1 MKAIRRFTVRTVLP
15 GQLQPLHELAL
26 NLRWS
31 WHPETRELF
40 RSVDPGVWE
49 AVGEDPVRLLGEVPA
64 ARLAALAVDRRFLRR
79 LGDLTDDLHDYLA
92 APRWYQSAQA
102 PAGAAALPAAVA
114 YFSPEYGIAA
124 ALPQY
129 SGGLGILAGDHL
141 KAASDLGVPLIGVGL
156 FYRHGY
162 FRQSLTRDGWQQE
175 RYPLL
180 DPDELAVSLLR
191 EPDGLPS
198 RVELALPAGRTLAAQ
213 IWKAQVGRVPLLLLD
228 SDIDANSAA
237 ERDVTDRLYGGGSEH
252 RLLQEMLLGIG
263 GVRAVRTFCRLSGH
277 PEPEV
282 FHTNE
287 GHAGF
292 LGLERIREL
301 VGGECP
307 PAAPLSEADGG
318 ALAPGGGASAHGGDA
333 GARGADARGAGL
345 SESDRSESGRSASG
359 PSGPSAP
366 DPRPDFAAALEEVR
380 AGTLFTTHTPVPAGI
395 DRFDRELVARHFSGD
410 AALAGVPVDQ
420 VLALGVETWPGG
432 DPKLFNMAAMGLRLA
447 QRANGVSTLHGEVS
461 RSMFSAL
468 WPGFDAAEVP
478 ITSITNGVHAP
489 TWIDPAVVRL
499 GAAEIGAERAET
511 AMAVGGALRWNGVE
525 QIGDAEIWEV
535 RRELR
540 AQLVEEARRRVRASW
555 RQRGAGD
562 AELGWTSGVL
572 DPDVLTI
579 GFARRVPSYKR
590 LTLMLRD
597 QARLRTLLLHPTRP
611 VQIVVA
617 GKAHPAD
624 DGGKRL
630 IQQLVAFADDPAIRH
645 RIVFL
650 PDYDMAM
657 AKHLYPGCDVW
668 LNNPLRPLE
677 ACGTSGMKAALN
689 GCLNLSVLDG
699 WWDEWYDGRNGWAI
713 PTADGPG
720 FDEDQR
726 DEIEAAALYDLIEH
740 QVAARFYDRGADGL
754 PHGWIGMVRHTLV
767 TLGPKVLA
775 GRMVREY
782 VERLYAP
789 AAQARR
795 GLAGDGARELARW
808 KAAVREAWPSV
819 RVEHVDAAA
828 PLEAAPAEAAELGA
842 SLALRVQVALGNLAA
857 SDVEVQ
863 VVSGTVDERDRIREA
878 EVQSLKPAGG
888 PDLNGCQRYEGT
900 LELSR
905 TGPFGYTVRVLPA
918 HPLLASPAELGL
930 VALPAEAAG
939 MDAGVLR

>member
-1 MKAIRRFTVRTVLP
+1 MPSGEATLHAVKAIRRFTVRTVLP
-15 GQLQPLHELAL
+15 EQLQPLHELAL

-31 WHPETRELF
+31 WHPETRDLF
-40 RSVDPGVWE
+40 RSVDPDVW
-49 AVGEDPVRLLGEVPA
+49 AATGEDPVRLLGEVPA
-64 ARLAALAVDRRFLRR
+64 ARLAALAADRRFLRR
-79 LGDLTDDLHDYLA
+79 LGDLADDLREYLA
-92 APRWYQSAQA
+92 GPRWYQT
-102 PAGAAALPAAVA
+102 AGQQAAAPPPAAIA

-141 KAASDLGVPLIGVGL
+141 KAASDLGVPIIGVGL

-162 FRQSLTRDGWQQE
+162 FRQSLDRDGWQQE

-180 DPDELAVSLLR
+180 DPDELAVTLLR
-191 EPDGLPS
+191 EPDGTPS
-198 RVELALPAGRTLAAQ
+198 RVDLALPGGRTLAAH

-228 SDIDANSAA
+228 SGIEANSPA

-252 RLLQEMLLGIG
+252 RLLQEMLLGVG
-263 GVRAVRTFCRLSGH
+263 GVRAVRAYQRLTGH
-277 PEPEV
+277 PAPEV

-292 LGLERIREL
+292 LGVERIREL
-301 VGGECP
+301 V
-307 PAAPLSEADGG
+307 A
-318 ALAPGGGASAHGGDA
+318 DA
-333 GARGADARGAGL
+333 GL
-345 SESDRSESGRSASG
+345 
-359 PSGPSAP
+359 
-366 DPRPDFAAALEEVR
+366 DFAAALESVR

-395 DRFDRELVARHFSGD
+395 DRFDRELVARHFGGET
-410 AALAGVPVDQ
+410 ALPGVPVEQ
-420 VLALGVETWPGG
+420 VLALGAETWRGG

-461 RSMFSAL
+461 RSMFNGL
-468 WPGFDAAEVP
+468 WPGFDAADVP
-478 ITSITNGVHAP
+478 ITSVTNGVHAA

-499 GAAEIGAERAET
+499 GAAEIGADRAEE
-511 AMAVGGALRWNGVE
+511 AMTTGETKRWTGLERIGNTEVWDLR
-525 QIGDAEIWEV
+525 
-535 RRELR
+535 RTLR
-540 AQLVEEARRRVRASW
+540 AQLVDEVRRRLRASW
-555 RQRGAGD
+555 HQRGAGE
-562 AELGWTSGVL
+562 AELGWVASVL

-597 QARLRTLLLHPTRP
+597 PERLRALLLHPTRP

-630 IQQLVAFADDPAIRH
+630 IQQMVAFADDPAVRH

-657 AKHLYPGCDVW
+657 ARHLYPGCDVW

-699 WWDEWYDGRNGWAI
+699 WWDEWFDGQNGWAI
-713 PTADGPG
+713 PTADTGDGVLDP
-720 FDEDQR
+720 DSREAERR
-726 DEIEAAALYDLIEH
+726 DDIEAAALYDLIED
-740 QVAARFYDRGADGL
+740 QVATRFYDRGSDGL
-754 PHGWIGMVRHTLV
+754 PHRWIAMVRHTLV

-789 AAQARR
+789 AAQAQRE
-795 GLAGDGARELARW
+795 LAGGGEHRAARELAGW
-808 KAAVREAWPSV
+808 KARVREAWPAV
-819 RVEHVDAAA
+819 RVEHV
-828 PLEAAPAEAAELGA
+828 EADCPDEAQELGSA
-842 SLALRVQVALGNLAA
+842 LALRVQVTLGPLEPA
-857 SDVEVQ
+857 DVEVQ
-863 VVSGTVDERDRIREA
+863 VVSGRVDESDRISDA
-878 EVQSLKPAGG
+878 CLLALKPVGG
-888 PDLNGCQRYEGT
+888 PDLDGRTRYEGS
-900 LELSR
+900 LELGR
-905 TGPFGYTVRVLPA
+905 TGPFGYTVRVLPS
-918 HPLLASPAELGL
+918 HPRLASPAELGL
-930 VALPAEAAG
+930 VALPPEVPG
-939 MDAGVLR
+939 MDAVLLR

>member
-15 GQLQPLHELAL
+15 EQLQPLHELAL

-31 WHPETRELF
+31 WHAETRELF
-40 RSVDPGVWE
+40 RSVDPEVWA

-64 ARLAALAVDRRFLRR
+64 ARLAALAADRRFLRR
-79 LGDLTDDLHDYLA
+79 LGDLHDDLRDYLTG
-92 APRWYQSAQA
+92 PRWYQSAQL
-102 PAGAAALPAAVA
+102 PGEGRLPAAIA

-141 KAASDLGVPLIGVGL
+141 KAASDLGVPIVGVGL

-162 FRQSLTRDGWQQE
+162 FRQSLSRDGWQLE

-191 EPDGLPS
+191 EGDGSPC
-198 RVELALPAGRTLAAQ
+198 RVDLTLPAGRTLAAHV
-213 IWKAQVGRVPLLLLD
+213 WKAQVGRVPLLLLD
-228 SDIDANSAA
+228 SDIEPNSAA
-237 ERDVTDRLYGGGSEH
+237 DRNVTDRLYGGGSEH

-263 GVRAVRTFCRLSGH
+263 GVRAVRTYCRLTGH

-292 LGLERIREL
+292 LGVERIREL
-301 VGGECP
+301 IDRQGSAEGG
-307 PAAPLSEADGG
+307 L
-318 ALAPGGGASAHGGDA
+318 
-333 GARGADARGAGL
+333 
-345 SESDRSESGRSASG
+345 
-359 PSGPSAP
+359 
-366 DPRPDFAAALEEVR
+366 DFAAALEAVR
-380 AGTLFTTHTPVPAGI
+380 AGTVFTTHTPVPAGI
-395 DRFDRELVARHFSGD
+395 DRFDRDLVARHFGGD
-410 AALAGVPVDQ
+410 AALPGVSVEQ
-420 VLALGVETWPGG
+420 VLALGAESWEGG

-447 QRANGVSTLHGEVS
+447 QRANGVSTLHGLVS
-461 RSMFSAL
+461 RCMFNGL
-468 WPGFDAAEVP
+468 WPGFDTGEVP
-478 ITSITNGVHAP
+478 IISITNGVHAP
-489 TWIDPAVVRL
+489 TWVDPAVFQA
-499 GAAEIGAERAET
+499 GAAEIGLERAED
-511 AMAVGGALRWNGVE
+511 ALMTGEAKRWTGLE
-525 QIGDAEIWEV
+525 RIGNTEIWDL
-535 RRELR
+535 RRTLR
-540 AQLVEEARRRVRASW
+540 GQLVEEARQRLRASW

-562 AELGWTSGVL
+562 AELGWVSSVL

-597 QARLRTLLLHPTRP
+597 RVRLRELLLHPTRP

-630 IQQLVAFADDPAIRH
+630 IQQLVNFADDPAVRH

-657 AKHLYPGCDVW
+657 AQHLYPGCDVW

-699 WWDEWYDGRNGWAI
+699 WWDEWYDGQNGWAI
-713 PTADGPG
+713 PTADGIGSSLHP
-720 FDEDQR
+720 DSTEAERR
-726 DEIEAAALYDLIEH
+726 DDIEAAALYDLIEH

-754 PHGWIGMVRHTLV
+754 PHRWIAMVRHTLV

-789 AAQARR
+789 AALARR
-795 GLAGDGARELARW
+795 ALSGAAGPGEAPYAGARELAQW
-808 KAAVREAWPSV
+808 KARVREGWPGV
-819 RVEHVDAAA
+819 RVEHV
-828 PLEAAPAEAAELGA
+828 EAEGLAEAQELG
-842 SLALRVQVALGNLAA
+842 STLTLRVQVSLGRLEPA
-857 SDVEVQ
+857 DVEVQ
-863 VVSGTVDERDRIREA
+863 VVSGRVDESDAISDA
-878 EVQSLKPAGG
+878 VVLQLKPTGG
-888 PDLNGCQRYEGT
+888 RDLDGRHRYEGS

-905 TGPFGYTVRVLPA
+905 TGPFGYTVRVLPV
-918 HPLLASPAELGL
+918 HRFLAAPAELGL
-930 VALPAEAAG
+930 IALPAETGG
-939 MDAGVLR
+939 MDAGLLR

>member
-15 GQLQPLHELAL
+15 EQLQPLHELAL

-31 WHPETRELF
+31 WHPETRDLF
-40 RSVDPGVWE
+40 RSVDPDVW
-49 AVGEDPVRLLGEVPA
+49 AATGEDPVRLLGEVPA
-64 ARLAALAVDRRFLRR
+64 ARLTALAADRRFLRR
-79 LGDLTDDLHDYLA
+79 LGDLADDLREYLA
-92 APRWYQSAQA
+92 GPRWYQG
-102 PAGAAALPAAVA
+102 AGQQAAAAPLPAAIA

-141 KAASDLGVPLIGVGL
+141 KAASDLGVPVIGVGL

-162 FRQSLTRDGWQQE
+162 FRQSLDRDGWQQE

-180 DPDELAVSLLR
+180 DPDELAVTLLR
-191 EPDGLPS
+191 EGDGTPS
-198 RVELALPAGRTLAAQ
+198 RVDLALPGGRTLAAH

-228 SDIDANSAA
+228 SGIEANSPA

-263 GVRAVRTFCRLSGH
+263 GVRAVRAYQRLTGH
-277 PEPEV
+277 PAPEV

-292 LGLERIREL
+292 LGVERIREL
-301 VGGECP
+301 V
-307 PAAPLSEADGG
+307 ADT
-318 ALAPGGGASAHGGDA
+318 
-333 GARGADARGAGL
+333 GL
-345 SESDRSESGRSASG
+345 
-359 PSGPSAP
+359 
-366 DPRPDFAAALEEVR
+366 DFAAALEAVR

-395 DRFDRELVARHFSGD
+395 DRFDRELVARHFGGD
-410 AALAGVPVDQ
+410 AALPGVPADQ
-420 VLALGVETWPGG
+420 VLALGAETWRGG

-461 RSMFSAL
+461 RSMFNGL
-468 WPGFDAAEVP
+468 WPGFDAADVP
-478 ITSITNGVHAP
+478 ITSVTNGVHAA

-499 GAAEIGAERAET
+499 GAAELGADRAEE
-511 AMAVGGALRWNGVE
+511 AMTTGETQRWTGLERIGNSEVWDLR
-525 QIGDAEIWEV
+525 
-535 RRELR
+535 RTLR
-540 AQLVEEARRRVRASW
+540 AQLVEEVRHRLRASW
-555 RQRGAGD
+555 RQRGAGE
-562 AELGWTSGVL
+562 AELGWVSSVL

-597 QARLRTLLLHPTRP
+597 QQRLRALLLHPTRP

-630 IQQLVAFADDPAIRH
+630 IQQMVAFADDPAVRH

-657 AKHLYPGCDVW
+657 AQHLYPGCDVW

-699 WWDEWYDGRNGWAI
+699 WWDEWFDGQNGWAI
-713 PTADGPG
+713 PTADTGDGVLDP
-720 FDEDQR
+720 DSREAERR
-726 DEIEAAALYDLIEH
+726 DDIEAAALYDLIEE
-740 QVAARFYDRGADGL
+740 QVATRFYDRGSDGL
-754 PHGWIGMVRHTLV
+754 PHRWIAMVRHTLV

-789 AAQARR
+789 AA
-795 GLAGDGARELARW
+795 LAQRELAGTGAFRAAHELAEW
-808 KAAVREAWPSV
+808 KAKVREAWPVV
-819 RVEHVDAAA
+819 RVEHV
-828 PLEAAPAEAAELGA
+828 EADCPDEAQELGSA
-842 SLALRVQVALGNLAA
+842 LALRVQVALGSLEPA
-857 SDVEVQ
+857 DVEVQ
-863 VVSGTVDERDRIREA
+863 VVSGRVDESDRISDA
-878 EVQSLKPAGG
+878 CLLALKPVGG
-888 PDLNGCQRYEGT
+888 PDLDGRTRYEGS
-900 LELSR
+900 LELGR

-918 HPLLASPAELGL
+918 HPRLASPAEPGL
-930 VALPAEAAG
+930 VALPAEATG
-939 MDAGVLR
+939 MDAGLLR